1 MNVRGV
7 DEGLEGTLFF
17 CRSRRQSNS
26 LVLIPIADSCH
37 VQRQVVVVTMF
48 NGSLQALV
56 KENGIADE
64 EAIHM
69 RTSQPTEVVV
79 YTRIAEVRMREGLL
93 GAPCRIEEVFRT
105 GTKQRSFLFAIDEEH
120 VITFAIPHG
129 SRTVNI
135 VVDTHEM
142 SLAFGIDEHIVVLTG
157 QVGSLR
163 ACGTPFSLAFR
174 QSLGQAVVIPG
185 MEASHVFRKLLHLH
199 IIHIEVE
206 GVDVSV
212 RLVLDFNTRT
222 FLERHHEIA

>member
-1 MNVRGV
+1 
-7 DEGLEGTLFF
+7 
-17 CRSRRQSNS
+17 
-26 LVLIPIADSCH
+26 
-37 VQRQVVVVTMF
+37 
-48 NGSLQALV
+48 
-56 KENGIADE
+56 
-64 EAIHM
+64 
-69 RTSQPTEVVV
+69 
-79 YTRIAEVRMREGLL
+79 
-93 GAPCRIEEVFRT
+93 
-105 GTKQRSFLFAIDEEH
+105 
-120 VITFAIPHG
+120 
-129 SRTVNI
+129 
-135 VVDTHEM
+135 M

-185 MEASHVFRKLLHLH
+185 VEASHVFRKLLHLH